1 MNQKHLVSNLLDCI
15 ESEMYKLES
24 SNDAQ
29 RQDVEIS
36 KEAKKALREL
46 LPSVQSVILKHF
58 NDGQFNI

>member
-15 ESEMYKLES
+15 ENEMYTLEG

-29 RQDVEIS
+29 RQDVHMR

-46 LPSVQSVILKHF
+46 LPTVQSVILKHF
-58 NDGQFNI
+58 NNGQFNT